1 MERTENRYAAL
12 CLACDK
18 LPERKPRMADVTQPG
33 WTRLRT
39 ATGRYEY
46 QFQGEM
52 PTVRGGQYEEARD
65 YQFLVLDDEGWLYK
79 IPVRLEAEA
88 AEELAGDATRLRV
101 AEAQLRAGLETYRP
115 HQGAPYPE
123 MDAQFSISPDRAR
136 ELAAKIQS

>member
-1 MERTENRYAAL
+1 
-12 CLACDK
+12 
-18 LPERKPRMADVTQPG
+18 MAEVTQPG

-52 PTVRGGQYEEARD
+52 PTVRGGQYENARD
-65 YQFLVLDDEGWLYK
+65 YQFLVLDDEGVLYK
-79 IPVRLEAEA
+79 IPVRLGTEIAF
-88 AEELAGDATRLRV
+88 ELGADAVRLRV

-115 HQGAPYPE
+115 RQGAPYPE
-123 MDAQFSISPDRAR
+123 MDAQFSLDSVRAR

>member
-1 MERTENRYAAL
+1 
-12 CLACDK
+12 
-18 LPERKPRMADVTQPG
+18 MAEVTQPG

-52 PTVRGGQYEEARD
+52 PTVRGGQYENARD
-65 YQFLVLDDEGWLYK
+65 YQFLVLDDEGLLYK
-79 IPVRLEAEA
+79 IPVRLGAEIA
-88 AEELAGDATRLRV
+88 SELGADAVRLRI

-115 HQGAPYPE
+115 RQGAPYPE
-123 MDAQFSISPDRAR
+123 MDAQFSLSPDRAR

>member
-1 MERTENRYAAL
+1 MLNTVPLRTMTET
-12 CLACDK
+12 
-18 LPERKPRMADVTQPG
+18 TQPG

-52 PTVRGGQYEEARD
+52 PTVRGGQYEKARD
-65 YQFLVLDDEGWLYK
+65 YQFLVLDVEGWLYK
-79 IPVRLEAEA
+79 IPVRIESEAIV
-88 AEELAGDATRLRV
+88 ELATDVTRLRV

-123 MDAQFSISPDRAR
+123 MDVQFALNAARAR
-136 ELAAKIQS
+136 ELASKLNS

>member
-1 MERTENRYAAL
+1 MNE
-12 CLACDK
+12 
-18 LPERKPRMADVTQPG
+18 VTQPG

-79 IPVRLEAEA
+79 IPVRLASEA
-88 AEELAGDATRLRV
+88 AVELDGNATLLRV
-101 AEAQLRAGLETYRP
+101 VEAQLRAGLETYRP

-123 MDAQFSISPDRAR
+123 MDAQFALNPARVR
-136 ELAAKIQS
+136 ELASKLTL

>member
-1 MERTENRYAAL
+1 MTES
-12 CLACDK
+12 
-18 LPERKPRMADVTQPG
+18 TQPG
-33 WTRLRT
+33 WTRLHT

-79 IPVRLEAEA
+79 IPVRLAAEA
-88 AEELAGDATRLRV
+88 AVELAAEAMLLRV

-115 HQGAPYPE
+115 PPGGHVLHIRVSA
-123 MDAQFSISPDRAR
+123 
-136 ELAAKIQS
+136 